1 MASHRQQRESMYL
14 DIDFSLPQSS
24 SETKEQPSKPQALPV
39 PDLIQT
45 MNISSRY
52 KVIISNSVLISSGP
66 PAVYQLRP
74 KKEKFR
80 TVTRMTVGEKNPDK
94 PNKTIL
100 LVGETGAGKSTL
112 VNVLF
117 NYSMGVK
124 WEDEVWFQI
133 VEEERNENQTES
145 QTPDVIVYEIFGFED
160 ETLPYSLTIID
171 TPGYGDTRGAE
182 HDDIISQR
190 LLELFGSE
198 DGVHELNSV
207 GLVMKATDNQLSE
220 QLMYAFDSVMS
231 LFEKTLEKNIV
242 ALITHSDGKR
252 PRNAFKAIES
262 AKFKCAKNEKNQ
274 PVYFLFN
281 NSQHEAR
288 GDEEEEEYLKHD
300 YEISEK
306 GMRKFKVFLR
316 KTTPLKTTHEA
327 SKEFIRLTACIQN
340 LQERIKFTEVK
351 EREMKQTQEALKEH
365 EEEMKMNDELT
376 AFDAEVY
383 KHKELIR
390 KQMFG
395 PGFKAAVS
403 CTVCQENC
411 HYPGCIMALTH
422 CEVFIDGRCTSCT
435 GKCPVTDHVK
445 EEWRYVTRIRKVQ
458 KKEAKMTQSDKK
470 DQTESEKKFSHLQNF
485 ENEMNKLAAEKSQFL
500 DESYQHVVRLE
511 QIALKADSASTIVHL
526 DFLIEKMKE
535 EGDTEKVQKL
545 QEMRSR
551 VDEGTKEALLYKT
564 SVISS
569 QYEDILSNSFL
580 IHSGPPTVYQLRTEK
595 QKFGSLTKMTVG
607 EKNQYKTNR
616 TILLVGETGAGKS
629 TLINALLNYSMGV
642 KWEDEVWFQ
651 IVEEEKR
658 SQTESQTLD
667 VIVYEVFGFEDK
679 TLPYSL
685 TIIDTPGFG
694 DTSGTEHDDIISQRL
709 FDLFRSED
717 GVHELNSVGLVMKAT
732 DNRLSDRLRYIFSSM
747 MSLFGKNLEKNI
759 VALFTHSNGRTPENA
774 LQTLKVAN
782 IKCSRNEKNEPVYFL
797 FDNCQDKQRTEE
809 IKALKHSWKVT
820 QKEMGRLAD
829 FLGKPS
835 PQKLMR
841 TVEVLNERIRL
852 NACIQN
858 LHERIE
864 FIEERKNEIKQTQD
878 ALKEHEEDMK
888 KNEKFSVELTEVYK
902 VKERIKRHFL
912 LGGYVG
918 AVCCQVCEETC
929 HYPGCTIAWR
939 PEYCE
944 VMKGGRCT
952 SCTKGCPASDHVKEK
967 WRYVTKK
974 RIVERTKEEMKEK
987 YEKYKTE
994 SKNTL
999 SLLENLENEMKKLT
1013 AEKSQF
1019 LDESYQHLEKLD
1031 QIALNVFS
1039 LSTVVHLDFLIGKMK
1054 EEGNTEKVQKLEG
1067 MRSRVDEGTRA
1078 ALRYKFVQIPSAMK

>member
-1 MASHRQQRESMYL
+1 
-14 DIDFSLPQSS
+14 
-24 SETKEQPSKPQALPV
+24 
-39 PDLIQT
+39 
-45 MNISSRY
+45 
-52 KVIISNSVLISSGP
+52 
-66 PAVYQLRP
+66 
-74 KKEKFR
+74 
-80 TVTRMTVGEKNPDK
+80 
-94 PNKTIL
+94 
-100 LVGETGAGKSTL
+100 
-112 VNVLF
+112 
-117 NYSMGVK
+117 
-124 WEDEVWFQI
+124 
-133 VEEERNENQTES
+133 
-145 QTPDVIVYEIFGFED
+145 
-160 ETLPYSLTIID
+160 
-171 TPGYGDTRGAE
+171 
-182 HDDIISQR
+182 
-190 LLELFGSE
+190 
-198 DGVHELNSV
+198 
-207 GLVMKATDNQLSE
+207 
-220 QLMYAFDSVMS
+220 
-231 LFEKTLEKNIV
+231 
-242 ALITHSDGKR
+242 
-252 PRNAFKAIES
+252 
-262 AKFKCAKNEKNQ
+262 
-274 PVYFLFN
+274 
-281 NSQHEAR
+281 
-288 GDEEEEEYLKHD
+288 
-300 YEISEK
+300 
-306 GMRKFKVFLR
+306 MRKFTVFLK

-365 EEEMKMNDELT
+365 EEEMEMNDELT

-390 KQMFG
+390 VSR

-470 DQTESEKKFSHLQNF
+470 DQTEIEKTLSHL
-485 ENEMNKLAAEKSQFL
+485 ENLEKEMNQLTVEKAQWL
-500 DESYQHVVRLE
+500 DESYQHIIVLE

-535 EGDTEKVQKL
+535 KADIEKVQKL
-545 QEMRSR
+545 EEMRSR

-564 SVISS
+564 CVISS

-580 IHSGPPTVYQLRTEK
+580 MHSGPPTVYQLRTKK

-607 EKNQYKTNR
+607 EKNQYKINK

-658 SQTESQTLD
+658 SQTDSQTSD

-685 TIIDTPGFG
+685 TIIDTPGYG

-709 FDLFRSED
+709 LDLFRSED

-732 DNRLSDRLRYIFSSM
+732 DNRLSDRLRYIFSSV

-759 VALFTHSNGRTPENA
+759 VALFTHSDGGTPENA

-797 FDNCQDKQRTEE
+797 FNNCQDKQRTEE
-809 IKALKHSWKVT
+809 IKALKHSWEFT
-820 QKEMGRLAD
+820 QKEIGRLAD
-829 FLGKPS
+829 FLGKSS

-858 LHERIE
+858 LHERIA

-878 ALKEHEEDMK
+878 ALKEHEDDMK
-888 KNEKFSVELTEVYK
+888 KNEKFSIELPEVYK
-902 VKERIKRHFL
+902 FKKRIKTEWHFL
-912 LGGYVG
+912 FGGYVG
-918 AVCCQVCEETC
+918 AVCCNICEETC
-929 HYPGCTIAWR
+929 HYPGCTMAWR

-944 VMKGGRCT
+944 VMKGGLCT
-952 SCTKGCPASDHVKEK
+952 SCTRKCPASDHVKEK
-967 WRYVTKK
+967 WRYVTQT
-974 RIVERTKEEMKEK
+974 RRVQRTKEEMKKK
-987 YEKYKTE
+987 YEKNKTE
-994 SKNTL
+994 SEKKLT
-999 SLLENLENEMKKLT
+999 LLENLEKEMNQLT
-1013 AEKSQF
+1013 AEKSQW
-1019 LDESYQHLEKLD
+1019 LDESYQHVVKLE
-1031 QIALNVFS
+1031 QIALKADS
-1039 LSTVVHLDFLIGKMK
+1039 ASTIVHLGFLIEKMK
-1054 EEGNTEKVQKLEG
+1054 EEGDTEKVQKLEE

-1078 ALRYKFVQIPSAMK
+1078 ALRYKIVQIPSALRYKFVKAGKTLCMVKK